1 MKAMPVLHIAV
12 IDGASFV
19 LPYDHG
25 LVDGLAALGHRVS
38 FFASRSRYNPEF
50 LDALRTRPGV
60 QVIDAAVSASVAP
73 RWRGVAAYLGLW
85 WTLWRARAAFDAVNL
100 QFSVLWP
107 LELPFLWLLRRRLV
121 FTVHN
126 AVPHGHVG
134 RTHAPTRWIAGL
146 AQRLVFVSDATRL
159 DFLRRYGA
167 GFADKSVVLAHGLLP
182 LVPGAAPVPYVD
194 SLAEAPPD
202 PEALV
207 FWSTVK
213 PYKGVELFAEL
224 ARSAAWR
231 GRGLPLEVWG
241 QWDRGLAPLREELR
255 ALGVRVE
262 DRYLPAAELQALM
275 ARPVVF
281 VLPYHQA
288 TQSGALYTLL
298 AQGCVFLC
306 SDSGDLGD
314 FLRSEGLPGLLLK
327 DRSVDS
333 VLAAL
338 DHLRSHRALTA
349 LSLAA
354 AQRRRAWPQLLQQAG
369 AAYALGTGQSAP

>member
-1 MKAMPVLHIAV
+1 MPGLRIAV
-12 IDGASFV
+12 VDGASFV

-50 LDALRTRPGV
+50 LDALRARAGV
-60 QVIDAAVSASVAP
+60 RVVDAAVSGSVAP

-85 WTLWRARAAFDAVNL
+85 WTLWRRRAAFDAVNL

-126 AVPHGHVG
+126 AVPHGHSG
-134 RTHAPTRWIAGL
+134 RTHAPTRWIARL
-146 AQRLVFVSDATRL
+146 ARRLVFVSESTRL
-159 DFLRRYGA
+159 EFLRRYGA
-167 GFADKSVVLAHGLLP
+167 GFAGKSVLLPHGLLP
-182 LVPGAAPVPYVD
+182 LRPGAAPVPYANAVPQ
-194 SLAEAPPD
+194 AQ
-202 PEALV
+202 ALV

-224 ARSAAWR
+224 ARSADWQA
-231 GRGLPLEVWG
+231 RGLPLEVWG
-241 QWDRGLAPLREELR
+241 RWDAAMAPLREELQ

-262 DRYLPAAELQALM
+262 DRYLDAAELQALF

-288 TQSGALYTLL
+288 SQSGALYTLL

-327 DRSVDS
+327 DRSVGA
-333 VLAAL
+333 VFAAL
-338 DHLRSHRALTA
+338 DHLSRHRAETA
-349 LSLAA
+349 QSLAA
-354 AQRRRAWPQLLQQAG
+354 AQRRRAWPQVLQRAD